1 MTLVILKL
9 QNEVTRIFKWF
20 RDNILMLI
28 VEISNFWHHSK
39 MLTMMEKMNRP
50 KLVFEIQALTLMSN
64 LIFKNKLE
72 WKKTD
77 ERIIRFQFEYI
88 LYLMWCSTTML
99 QNVYTDHMISFGHVR
114 PKKDDLKNLLNTCHK
129 KNHL

>member
-50 KLVFEIQALTLMSN
+50 KLVFEIQALTLMSD

-88 LYLMWCSTTML
+88 LYLMWCSTTTL
-99 QNVYTDHMISFGHVR
+99 QNVYTDHMIFFGHVR
-114 PKKDDLKNLLNTCHK
+114 PKKDDLKNLLNHK

>member
-50 KLVFEIQALTLMSN
+50 KLVFEIQALTLMSD

-72 WKKTD
+72 
-77 ERIIRFQFEYI
+77 
-88 LYLMWCSTTML
+88 
-99 QNVYTDHMISFGHVR
+99 
-114 PKKDDLKNLLNTCHK
+114 
-129 KNHL
+129 

>member
-39 MLTMMEKMNRP
+39 MFTMMEKMNRP
-50 KLVFEIQALTLMSN
+50 KLVFEIQALTLMSD

-114 PKKDDLKNLLNTCHK
+114 PKKDDLKNLLNHK

>member
-1 MTLVILKL
+1 
-9 QNEVTRIFKWF
+9 
-20 RDNILMLI
+20 MLI

-64 LIFKNKLE
+64 LILKNKLE

-88 LYLMWCSTTML
+88 LYLMWCSTTTL

-114 PKKDDLKNLLNTCHK
+114 PKEDDLKNLLNTCHK

>member
-64 LIFKNKLE
+64 FIFKNKLE

-88 LYLMWCSTTML
+88 LYLMWCSTRTL

-114 PKKDDLKNLLNTCHK
+114 PTKDDLKNLLNTCHK